1 MFDVILLVLF
11 ILVTASYVP
20 IICWYKNRKVLLKN
34 RGEDVDFSFSQDLI
48 DASLEKLKCEKLIDD
63 NDDDEDDA
71 VCVNRFSLQIRGSV
85 RLAHNRI
92 LSEKEMKEKKERIYS
107 VELP

>member
-1 MFDVILLVLF
+1 MFDVLLLVVF
-11 ILVTASYVP
+11 IVVTVSYVP
-20 IICWYKNRKVLLKN
+20 ILSWTKNRKAFAKKRSEN
-34 RGEDVDFSFSQDLI
+34 IDFSFSQDLI
-48 DASLEKLKCEKLIDD
+48 DGSLEKLKCEKLIDD
-63 NDDDEDDA
+63 SDNDEA

-92 LSEKEMKEKKERIYS
+92 LSEKEMEEKKEKIYS